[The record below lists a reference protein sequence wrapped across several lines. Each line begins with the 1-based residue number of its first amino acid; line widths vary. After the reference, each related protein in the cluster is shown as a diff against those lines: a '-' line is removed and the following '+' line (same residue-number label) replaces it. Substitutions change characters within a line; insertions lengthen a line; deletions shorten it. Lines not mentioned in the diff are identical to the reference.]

1 MEAEFVTQLR
11 AQLNASKRYPT
22 GREASMQRPSGRVVV
37 WFVLNRGGQLQDA
50 GIAES
55 SNSILL
61 DNAALTTVRRA
72 SFPAWPDAAWTGQ
85 VSHRFTATLDFIP
98 QS

>member
-1 MEAEFVTQLR
+1 
-11 AQLNASKRYPT
+11 
-22 GREASMQRPSGRVVV
+22 MQRPSGRVVV
-37 WFVLNRGGQLQDA
+37 WFVLNRNGQLQDV
-50 GIAES
+50 GIVDS

-72 SFPAWPDAAWTGQ
+72 SFPAWPDSAWAGQ
-85 VSHRFTATLDFIP
+85 STHRFTATLDFVP